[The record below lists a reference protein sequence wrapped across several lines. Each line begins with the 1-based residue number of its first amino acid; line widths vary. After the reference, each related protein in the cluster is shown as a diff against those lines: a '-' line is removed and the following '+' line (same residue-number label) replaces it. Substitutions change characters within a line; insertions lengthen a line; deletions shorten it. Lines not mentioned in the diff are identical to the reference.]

1 MACIC
6 GPPLASAP
14 AWPSLNV
21 EVAYFQPR
29 SVPVLYTCL
38 DDLSVFRV
46 ARTPMTLVAPWFVA
60 SLRRRLRTSLGRR
73 FSRFVPVAVVSFAAS
88 QITLTLLLGPGHA
101 TAGISA
107 VAAWFAGAAVSYIL
121 SRWAWERK
129 GRPNLVRETLPF
141 WTVSVGAAVVLTL
154 TAKFANQEALRMG
167 LSHPVRVLFVDVAY
181 LMANCVTF
189 VTRFVIFHY
198 VLFADRGSALS
209 SAPAD
214 RPSGA
219 PSPSPAAGADP
230 ARVALAMGSARANGS
245 AAWVRLPAGP
255 PAGRSAEAVG
265 DAMAERGRRR

>member
-1 MACIC
+1 
-6 GPPLASAP
+6 
-14 AWPSLNV
+14 
-21 EVAYFQPR
+21 
-29 SVPVLYTCL
+29 
-38 DDLSVFRV
+38 
-46 ARTPMTLVAPWFVA
+46 MTLVAPRFVA

-88 QITLTLLLGPGHA
+88 QITLTILLGPVHA

-107 VAAWFAGAAVSYIL
+107 AAAWFAGAAVSYIL

-167 LSHPVRVLFVDVAY
+167 LSHPMRVLFVDVAY

-219 PSPSPAAGADP
+219 AGPSPAAGADP
-230 ARVALAMGSARANGS
+230 ARVALALGSARANGS
-245 AAWVRLPAGP
+245 AAWAGLPDEP
-255 PAGRSAEAVG
+255 PAGRSAEADD
-265 DAMAERGRRR
+265 DAVTERGPRR